1 MTYNDLISNGIE
13 FVVFERLIL
22 GEFDKLEVFRI
33 ENVTEDDLI
42 GYVYNRDIGNKMSYF
57 SKVKT
62 VSNKILMKG
71 QKVI

>member
-22 GEFDKLEVFRI
+22 GEFDKLEVIRI
-33 ENVTEDDLI
+33 ENVTEDNLI
-42 GYVYNRDIGNKMSYF
+42 GYVYSRDIGNKMSYF

>member
-22 GEFDKLEVFRI
+22 GEFDKLEVIRI

-42 GYVYNRDIGNKMSYF
+42 GYVYSRDIGNKMSYF